1 MDCKQCK
8 ERFRADK
15 LIEDYND
22 EHGIE
27 IEGSVD
33 GWSQEQM
40 KQYIEDKHICC
51 PSCGAHDLQISVSS
65 TDVQDIP
72 GCNRGC

>member
-22 EHGIE
+22 AHGIQM
-27 IEGSVD
+27 EGSVD
-33 GWSQEQM
+33 AG
-40 KQYIEDKHICC
+40 HR
-51 PSCGAHDLQISVSS
+51 
-65 TDVQDIP
+65 
-72 GCNRGC
+72 NR